1 MKLLGKYPNCCK
13 SILSLDSRYCHIIT
27 FQLFRSKLV
36 SESKQ
41 KDCMPWWNWSS
52 IIQFH
57 SGRSA
62 TFPLKMV
69 DDIDGSRTNIN
80 GKSKFNVLAKM
91 HLWNKLE
98 YCDCRA
104 AIQKR
109 FIHIV
114 ASEILIAIVGS
125 VIFSK
130 SILVRDY
137 KSNTQFEYRC
147 GRSLV
152 SGVLILNISEIRR
165 DKFTDEIRVLRRR

>member
-1 MKLLGKYPNCCK
+1 MCYPKILWCVSIKLTEGSWWLKAIWFTGSHQRGEGDPRLKLLGKYPIFCK
-13 SILSLDSRYCHIIT
+13 SILSLDSQYCHIIT

-36 SESKQ
+36 SESKR
-41 KDCMPWWNWSS
+41 KDWMPWWNWSL

-57 SGRSA
+57 SGRGA

-80 GKSKFNVLAKM
+80 GKSKCNVLAKM

-104 AIQKR
+104 AIQRR

-114 ASEILIAIVGS
+114 ASYPDSDSYHWLSDFFEI
-125 VIFSK
+125 IF
-130 SILVRDY
+130 V
-137 KSNTQFEYRC
+137 
-147 GRSLV
+147 
-152 SGVLILNISEIRR
+152 
-165 DKFTDEIRVLRRR
+165 